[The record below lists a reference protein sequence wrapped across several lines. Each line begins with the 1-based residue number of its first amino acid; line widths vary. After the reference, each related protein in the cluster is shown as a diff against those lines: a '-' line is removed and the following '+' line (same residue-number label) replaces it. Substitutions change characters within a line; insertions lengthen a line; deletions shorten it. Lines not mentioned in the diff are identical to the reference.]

1 MNSSKR
7 IIGSLLENFD
17 NDVTESLNSP
27 DIEKGQDIEM
37 KFMRLNS
44 SISFAAPQFAVEV
57 PHAPEEKSS
66 KGSVFAIMS
75 AIIGSSVP
83 LVLAMLY
90 RCSKLTSFEIV
101 YWEATF
107 MIIANLITAK
117 FCGHSVIDL
126 PSDLRKLAVLRAFFG
141 GIAFMCSFA
150 AVQYIPMS
158 KANVLCCTGT
168 LYIPFLAKYFLGE
181 SFKRIDIVALF
192 CGFCGIILM
201 NKPGQALATNDI
213 SKEIIGAALGLT
225 CGVSAAFG
233 AICVRK
239 LTKV

>member
-1 MNSSKR
+1 MTKKARPKSTMAKFMSSSKK

-27 DIEKGQDIEM
+27 DMEKGQYVEL
-37 KFMRLNS
+37 KSMRLNS
-44 SISFAAPQFAVEV
+44 SISFAAPQFDVEV

-66 KGSVFAIMS
+66 KGSLFATLS
-75 AIIGSSVP
+75 AIIGSLVP

-90 RCSKLTSFEIV
+90 KCSKLTSFEIV

-117 FCGHSVIDL
+117 VCGKSVIDL

-150 AVQYIPMS
+150 AVQYIPIS

-168 LYIPFLAKYFLGE
+168 LYIPFLAKYFCGE
-181 SFKRIDIVALF
+181 SFKRIDILALF
-192 CGFCGIILM
+192 
-201 NKPGQALATNDI
+201 
-213 SKEIIGAALGLT
+213 
-225 CGVSAAFG
+225 
-233 AICVRK
+233 
-239 LTKV
+239 